1 MLLIETL
8 QTALTGAD
16 IYYWFVIG
24 FGDINHLATPYA
36 SAFDVPIIGAIIS
49 LTVQFF
55 FAYRVWV
62 LGDRKH
68 WWLSALICLVSPLSQ
83 FAFRSPYYPSQVS
96 TVDAMAAMAGGIH
109 VSLLRFMQSRA
120 CLRVKQAEI
129 QGRFASGTWLKI
141 LAMVRSRVPLIAYQ
155 TDRYAPSTR
164 SGSLATPY
172 LTRSSPPRCFIM

>member
-62 LGDRKH
+62 LGNRKL
-68 WWLSALICLVSPLSQ
+68 WWLVGIICLVRPLSQ
-83 FAFRSPYYPSQVS
+83 FAIRRPYYPFPDFYRRLNGCRGRRDPCEPFFVS
-96 TVDAMAAMAGGIH
+96 CIVERGSEVSRYTYKDALLAAGG
-109 VSLLRFMQSRA
+109 SRSW
-120 CLRVKQAEI
+120 Q
-129 QGRFASGTWLKI
+129 W
-141 LAMVRSRVPLIAYQ
+141 
-155 TDRYAPSTR
+155 
-164 SGSLATPY
+164 
-172 LTRSSPPRCFIM
+172 